1 MFIYLVSYFKSHTLN
16 EFSLFKYLLFC
27 KLDASGIR
35 HGELFM
41 NNVKCFVKYVYDCKS
56 VLNLF
61 CFYKPIC
68 GLNINIKLIDYPLDS
83 VLGVIH
89 WHL

>member
-1 MFIYLVSYFKSHTLN
+1 M
-16 EFSLFKYLLFC
+16 
-27 KLDASGIR
+27 
-35 HGELFM
+35 HGELFL

-61 CFYKPIC
+61 YFYKPIC
-68 GLNINIKLIDYPLDS
+68 GLNINIKLIDYALDS

-89 WHL
+89 